1 MFSARFTVMMISFFC
16 LFIVFLY
23 GPMFCILVL
32 SFQGPEG
39 GLTFPMRGLSMF
51 WFESLFDGVGVIDI
65 WSAFGR
71 SLRLGARRRE
81 YDERRPRLERGL
93 RRRRGALLARYC
105 LVCSAGRALPGRAA
119 RDHCDG
125 P

>member
-1 MFSARFTVMMISFFC
+1 MFSTRFKMVMISFFC

-71 SLRLGARRRE
+71 SLRLGAQPPSLLRHP
-81 YDERRPRLERGL
+81 DLPDPRARIRL
-93 RRRRGALLARYC
+93 RI
-105 LVCSAGRALPGRAA
+105 S
-119 RDHCDG
+119 
-125 P
+125 

>member
-51 WFESLFDGVGVIDI
+51 WFQSLFDGVGVIDI
-65 WSAFGR
+65 WSSFGR
-71 SLRLGARRRE
+71 SLRLGIVVMVLTIKSVVE
-81 YDERRPRLERGL
+81 DEPSFLDNAILAIIIGF
-93 RRRRGALLARYC
+93 ALYYLIKKYA
-105 LVCSAGRALPGRAA
+105 
-119 RDHCDG
+119 
-125 P
+125 

>member
-1 MFSARFTVMMISFFC
+1 MFSARFKFMMISFFC
-16 LFIVFLY
+16 LFIAFLY

-39 GLTFPMRGLSMF
+39 GLTFPMRGLSLF

-71 SLRLGARRRE
+71 SLRLGLGC
-81 YDERRPRLERGL
+81 Y
-93 RRRRGALLARYC
+93 GANC
-105 LVCSAGRALPGRAA
+105 NF
-119 RDHCDG
+119 
-125 P
+125 